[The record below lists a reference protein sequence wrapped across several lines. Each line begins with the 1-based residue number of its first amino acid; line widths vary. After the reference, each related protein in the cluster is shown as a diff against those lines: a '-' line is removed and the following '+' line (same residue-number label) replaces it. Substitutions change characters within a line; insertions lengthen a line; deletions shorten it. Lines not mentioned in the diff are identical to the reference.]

1 MKAQGEGFTPAKLAE
16 EVAKRQRDLPE
27 AKRCKRQ
34 NIEQLLEKDFRTVR
48 YVIALAA
55 AMGTTAEMLAAGKF
69 NATAEPLPQS
79 AQLVEVNEQG
89 LTLLSEEDS
98 VRIPLLANGGSMGPG
113 NDVLDGD
120 YVVSDLKLSSHW
132 INQQIK
138 PANIR
143 ELRFMHAHGESMAPT
158 FSDGDVLLVDA
169 GARDPSSM
177 EGVYVL
183 EVHGKVYIKR
193 VRMRMD
199 GSLEVSSDNTN
210 IKTVDVL
217 NGDHEVRVIG
227 RVVWAWNGRKL

>member
-1 MKAQGEGFTPAKLAE
+1 MHPATERLYLAAKTLSDIAGQSAVARALNESPQTVKNWESRGVSRAGALKAEEILGVRAAWLLTGEGNMSQEGGAVAPPAHSLHSDE
-16 EVAKRQRDLPE
+16 
-27 AKRCKRQ
+27 
-34 NIEQLLEKDFRTVR
+34 
-48 YVIALAA
+48 
-55 AMGTTAEMLAAGKF
+55 
-69 NATAEPLPQS
+69 
-79 AQLVEVNEQG
+79 
-89 LTLLSEEDS
+89 
-98 VRIPLLANGGSMGPG
+98 VRIPLLANSGSMGPG

-120 YVVSDLKLSSHW
+120 YVVGDLALSSHW

-177 EGVYVL
+177 EGIYVL
-183 EVHGKVYIKR
+183 DVHGKVYIKR

-199 GSLEVSSDNTN
+199 GSLEVSSDNAN

>member
-1 MKAQGEGFTPAKLAE
+1 MHPATERLYLAAKTLSDIAGQSAVARVLNESPQTVKNWESRGVSRAGALKAEEILGVRAAWLLTGEGNMTQESGAA
-16 EVAKRQRDLPE
+16 LPPMHSPHSDE
-27 AKRCKRQ
+27 
-34 NIEQLLEKDFRTVR
+34 
-48 YVIALAA
+48 
-55 AMGTTAEMLAAGKF
+55 
-69 NATAEPLPQS
+69 
-79 AQLVEVNEQG
+79 
-89 LTLLSEEDS
+89 
-98 VRIPLLANGGSMGPG
+98 VRIPLLANAGSMGPG
-113 NDVLDGD
+113 NEVLDGD
-120 YVVSDLKLSSHW
+120 YVVGDLTLSSHW

-183 EVHGKVYIKR
+183 EVHGKTYIKR

-199 GSLEVSSDNTN
+199 GSLEVSSDNAN